1 MMTAWSI
8 TTRSLLL
15 VPLCFAGAAMAAYT
29 PPEPLSS
36 VDALVRPQQDNGYG
50 LGALIASQQQKG
62 GNEKKT
68 AATPAPASVS
78 AAAAAARQAQSAR
91 RQASALQAEITRLK
105 EQLTASQA
113 QQQAAVS
120 EKTALQ
126 TQLQTLNAQVASG
139 SRDDQKLA
147 DSEAARTTL
156 AADKTALQQQLESQL
171 AKERAAAGHLAA
183 TKDALK
189 ERDSQLR
196 VQQRQLEALQ
206 SQLTLAGDNRK
217 QLAARTAELAS
228 AQTALTELRT
238 RPVGPQ
244 ADLTTANGKQ
254 DYVVGQSIAASLRER
269 LQSYTSAGL
278 TLDQRGLLAGIS
290 DGLKGSM
297 QMKKADMDAV
307 YLQFATK
314 LQQQVSKQVSDGEAL
329 IAKKSR
335 GRTPVKQVDG
345 ITYFVV
351 KKGKTITDPDAPVML
366 SLTEAI
372 ADGRT
377 VSTLP
382 QLVLTVT
389 DEMPAVVREA
399 LPLLGE
405 GSEVQAYALAKSVY
419 GTLPLPRGVEAFTVL
434 SYDLK
439 GLTPPRAAKK

>member
-1 MMTAWSI
+1 MMTAWTI
-8 TTRSLLL
+8 ATRNLLL
-15 VPLCFAGAAMAAYT
+15 VPLCFAGAATAAYT

-62 GNEKKT
+62 GDEKKT
-68 AATPAPASVS
+68 AAAPVPASVS

-91 RQASALQAEITRLK
+91 RQASVLQTEIARLK

-113 QQQAAVS
+113 QQQAVAG
-120 EKTALQ
+120 EKVALQ

-139 SRDDQKLA
+139 SRDDQKLT
-147 DSEAARTTL
+147 DSEAARAAL

-171 AKERAAAGHLAA
+171 AKERTAAGHLAT

-206 SQLTLAGDNRK
+206 AQLTLAGDNRK
-217 QLAARTAELAS
+217 QLAASTAELAT
-228 AQTALTELRT
+228 AQTALTELRSK
-238 RPVGPQ
+238 PAGPQ
-244 ADLTTANGKQ
+244 ADLSTAGGKQ
-254 DYVVGQSIAASLRER
+254 DYVVGQSIAASLRDR
-269 LQSYTSAGL
+269 LQSYTRAGL
-278 TLDQRGLLAGIS
+278 MLDQSGVLAGIS

-345 ITYFVV
+345 ISYFVV
-351 KKGKTITDPDAPVML
+351 KKGKAITDPDAPVML

-419 GTLPLPRGVEAFTVL
+419 GSLPLPRGVEAFTVL

>member
-1 MMTAWSI
+1 MIKTWSVTAC
-8 TTRSLLL
+8 TLLA
-15 VPLCFAGAAMAAYT
+15 VHLCFVGTATAAYT

-50 LGALIASQQQKG
+50 LGALIESQQKG
-62 GNEKKT
+62 RGEKERGT
-68 AATPAPASVS
+68 APVSVS

-91 RQASALQAEITRLK
+91 RQTSALQAEIAGLK
-105 EQLTASQA
+105 AQL
-113 QQQAAVS
+113 AA
-120 EKTALQ
+120 
-126 TQLQTLNAQVASG
+126 G
-139 SRDDQKLA
+139 SRDDQQLA
-147 DSEAARTTL
+147 SSEAARATL
-156 AADKTALQQQLESQL
+156 TADKTALQQQLESQL
-171 AKERAAAGHLAA
+171 AKERSVAGHLATA
-183 TKDALK
+183 REALK

-206 SQLTLAGDNRK
+206 SQLTLRGDNQK
-217 QLAARTAELAS
+217 QLTARTAELAVSQS
-228 AQTALTELRT
+228 ALAALRAK
-238 RPVGPQ
+238 PAGPQ
-244 ADLTTANGKQ
+244 ANLTTTSGKQ
-254 DYVVGQSIAASLRER
+254 DYVVGQSIAANLRER

-278 TLDQRGLLAGIS
+278 TLDQQGVLAGIS

-307 YLQFATK
+307 YLQFATR

-377 VSTLP
+377 VSQLP

-419 GTLPLPRGVEAFTVL
+419 GSLPLPRGVEAFTVL

-439 GLTPPRAAKK
+439 GLTPPRPAKK

>member
-1 MMTAWSI
+1 MIKVWSVTA
-8 TTRSLLL
+8 RSLLA
-15 VPLCFAGAAMAAYT
+15 VPLCFAGGATAAYT

-62 GNEKKT
+62 GDEKKT
-68 AATPAPASVS
+68 AAAPASVS

-91 RQASALQAEITRLK
+91 RQAGALQAEIARLK
-105 EQLTASQA
+105 EQLTASQT

-120 EKTALQ
+120 EQSALQ
-126 TQLQTLNAQVASG
+126 EKLQKLSVQVASG
-139 SRDDQKLA
+139 SRDDQKLL
-147 DSEAARTTL
+147 DSEAARATL

-171 AKERAAAGHLAA
+171 AKERSAAAHLA
-183 TKDALK
+183 TTGDALK
-189 ERDSQLR
+189 ERDGQLR
-196 VQQRQLEALQ
+196 VQQRQLDALHA
-206 SQLTLAGDNRK
+206 QLALSGDNQK
-217 QLAARTAELAS
+217 QLSARTAELAA
-228 AQTALTELRT
+228 AQTALAALRA
-238 RPVGPQ
+238 RPAGPQ
-244 ADLTTANGKQ
+244 ADLTTPSGKQ
-254 DYVVGQSIAASLRER
+254 DYVVGQSIAASLRDR

-278 TLDQRGLLAGIS
+278 TLEQSGVLAGIS
-290 DGLKGSM
+290 DGLKGNM

-329 IAKKSR
+329 IAKKSQ

-351 KKGKTITDPDAPVML
+351 KKGKTIRDPDAPVML

-372 ADGRT
+372 VDGRT

-419 GTLPLPRGVEAFTVL
+419 GSLPLPRGVEAFTVL

-439 GLTPPRAAKK
+439 GLTPPRTAKK

>member
-1 MMTAWSI
+1 M
-8 TTRSLLL
+8 
-15 VPLCFAGAAMAAYT
+15 
-29 PPEPLSS
+29 
-36 VDALVRPQQDNGYG
+36 
-50 LGALIASQQQKG
+50 
-62 GNEKKT
+62 
-68 AATPAPASVS
+68 
-78 AAAAAARQAQSAR
+78 
-91 RQASALQAEITRLK
+91 
-105 EQLTASQA
+105 
-113 QQQAAVS
+113 
-120 EKTALQ
+120 
-126 TQLQTLNAQVASG
+126 
-139 SRDDQKLA
+139 
-147 DSEAARTTL
+147 

-171 AKERAAAGHLAA
+171 AKERVAAGHLA
-183 TKDALK
+183 TTQDALK

-196 VQQRQLEALQ
+196 VQQRQLDALQ
-206 SQLTLAGDNRK
+206 AQLALAGDNRK
-217 QLAARTAELAS
+217 QLATRTAELAT

-244 ADLTTANGKQ
+244 ADLTTAGGKQ

-351 KKGKTITDPDAPVML
+351 KKGKAITDPDAPVML
-366 SLTEAI
+366 SLNEAI

-377 VSTLP
+377 VSTVP

-389 DEMPAVVREA
+389 DEMPTVVREA

-419 GTLPLPRGVEAFTVL
+419 GSLPLPRGVEAFTVL